1 MGVGVSVTVSGTV
14 AVGVGVGGM
23 GVWVSVAV
31 SGTIMMS
38 VGVEEGTSMVLSV
51 PVDTGTV
58 WVAVFGSVSLATGG
72 VGAI

>member
-1 MGVGVSVTVSGTV
+1 MGVWVSVTVSGTV
-14 AVGVGVGGM
+14 AVGVGVGM

-38 VGVEEGTSMVLSV
+38 VGVVEGTSMVLSV
-51 PVDTGTV
+51 PVDTGAV

>member
-1 MGVGVSVTVSGTV
+1 MAVMACLVPV
-14 AVGVGVGGM
+14 AV

-38 VGVEEGTSMVLSV
+38 VGVVEGTSMVISV
-51 PVDTGTV
+51 PVGTGV
-58 WVAVFGSVSLATGG
+58 VGVAVFGSVSLATGG